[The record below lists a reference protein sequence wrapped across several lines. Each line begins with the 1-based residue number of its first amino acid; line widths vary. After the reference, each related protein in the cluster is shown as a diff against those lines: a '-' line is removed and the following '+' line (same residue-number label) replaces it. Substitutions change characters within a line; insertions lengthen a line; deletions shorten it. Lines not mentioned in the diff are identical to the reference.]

1 MRCRSGRMELLRYP
15 YGMSIGILDSL
26 VWRLVD
32 IKNISFNNLT
42 LRENLVLQKV
52 NFKLDYLL

>member
-1 MRCRSGRMELLRYP
+1 MELLRYP
-15 YGMSIGILDSL
+15 YGMSIGILYSL